1 MTEKSDRRS
10 AVRFIVAMGIVSL
23 FADMTYEGAHSIIG
37 PYLKDLGATAT
48 QVGIIAG
55 FGELIAAALR
65 LVSGKLADKTRAYWT
80 LTFLGYFLNLAVVPG
95 LAFARNWQGAAMFVV
110 AERTGKGLRGP
121 SKDVLLS
128 GATKVVGH
136 GWGFGLHAAMDQT
149 GAVLGPLFMAAIVA
163 RENTFGPAF
172 LWLALPGVIAFSSL
186 FIARTMRPGEPPP
199 PPQEV
204 AERLPSFFWIYVA
217 AAGLLA
223 CGFVDFPLL
232 AYHFQKEQLA
242 RPAAIPLYYAV
253 AMGVA
258 GLSALVFGRLFDRL
272 GIRILGVAIAIA
284 LLALPLGFLGGPVG
298 AVLSVTC
305 WATGLG
311 AQNSILRSGIAQVVS
326 MNRRGSAY
334 GWFNAVYGLLW
345 FAGSVLMG
353 VLYDYSITALVV
365 FGIAAQA
372 LAGMMF
378 VMLHRPL
385 TAAARTRDTSVD

>member
-1 MTEKSDRRS
+1 MVVSTSKRKS
-10 AVRFIVAMGIVSL
+10 AIRFIVAMGVVSL

-37 PYLKDLGATAT
+37 PYLNDLGATGR

-55 FGELIAAALR
+55 LGELIAATLR
-65 LVSGKLADKTRAYWT
+65 LVSGKLADKTRAYWSI
-80 LTFLGYFLNLAVVPG
+80 TFVGYFLNLAVVPG
-95 LAFARNWQGAAMFVV
+95 LAFARTWQGAALFVA

-149 GAVLGPLFMAAIVA
+149 GAVLGPLLMAAVVA

-172 LWLALPGVIAFSSL
+172 LWLALPGIVAFTTL
-186 FIARTMRPGEPPP
+186 FVARRMQPEEPPAP
-199 PPQEV
+199 PEV
-204 AERLPSFFWIYVA
+204 TEKRIPGFFWVYVA

-223 CGFVDFPLL
+223 AGFVDFQLL
-232 AYHFQKEQLA
+232 AYHFQKGQLA
-242 RPAAIPLYYAV
+242 RPFAIPLYYAV

-258 GLSALVFGRLFDRL
+258 GVSALVFGRLFDRFGIRVL
-272 GIRILGVAIAIA
+272 GIGIAVA

-298 AVLSVTC
+298 AVLSVAC

-326 MNRRGSAY
+326 MNKRGTAY

-345 FAGSVLMG
+345 FAGSVVMG
-353 VLYDYSITALVV
+353 ILYDRSITALVV
-365 FGIAAQA
+365 FGIVAQVTAGA
-372 LAGMMF
+372 LF
-378 VMLHRPL
+378 LMLHRPL
-385 TAAARTRDTSVD
+385 SAATRRQVVS